1 MDHLMAVA
9 IRLVSGKW
17 KIALLSHLS
26 QGPIRYGKLH
36 RLLPE
41 MSTKVFTQQ
50 LRALERDGLICRSQA
65 PEAAKWVDYSI
76 TSHGAELWNSLQL
89 LGKWAENFYTQVN
102 ADAHRGDASKK
113 RKSPALNHAL
123 RDHSWAQRPQTP
135 ARHDP
140 AVCAANT
147 VHSQMHVLPA
157 LRQHV
162 RGQLVGGGELV
173 RHRNIRL
180 SSKSY
185 PSPGS
190 NGD

>member
-17 KIALLSHLS
+17 KIALLSHLT

-36 RLLPE
+36 RLLPQ

-65 PEAAKWVDYSI
+65 SEASKWVEYSI

-89 LGKWAENFYTQVN
+89 LGKWAENFYTQGN
-102 ADAHRGDASKK
+102 AQDHRGGASRK

-123 RDHSWAQRPQTP
+123 RGHYSAQRPQTP

-140 AVCAANT
+140 TVYAPNT
-147 VHSQMHVLPA
+147 MDSQMHVPPA
-157 LRQHV
+157 LRQQI
-162 RGQLVGGGELV
+162 RGHLVGGGGLV
-173 RHRNIRL
+173 RHSNIRL
-180 SSKSY
+180 PSKSY
-185 PSPGS
+185 PSTGS
-190 NGD
+190 NGN